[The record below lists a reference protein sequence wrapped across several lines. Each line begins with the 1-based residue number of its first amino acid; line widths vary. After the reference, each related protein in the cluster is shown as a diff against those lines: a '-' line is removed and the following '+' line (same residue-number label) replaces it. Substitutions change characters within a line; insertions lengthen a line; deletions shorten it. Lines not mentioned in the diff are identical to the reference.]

1 MTYEVCWLQVA
12 VEQLFDL
19 RNRDRKQALRILIA
33 GKTFGRDG
41 HGDIKK
47 LTSNTNEWRLR
58 TGDWRIFLV
67 FDGPRAYVM
76 RIDNRRDA
84 YD

>member
-1 MTYEVCWLQVA
+1 VA

-19 RNRDRKQALRILIA
+19 SGRDRKQAFRILIA
-33 GKTFGRDG
+33 AKTFGRDG

-47 LTSNTNEWRLR
+47 LASGSPEWRLR
-58 TGDWRIFLV
+58 AGDWRIFLV
-67 FDGPRAYVM
+67 FEGSRAFIT
-76 RIDNRRDA
+76 RIANRRDA